1 MRRVSI
7 FVLCTAFLALTLST
21 GCGGGGEEGPPDSGT
36 PYVPPVPDAGPP
48 DAGPKPDAG
57 PLDLAPPVV
66 LSHSPE
72 ANATGVPP
80 ESFIEVNFSEAMQTS
95 RGTLQIIPGDGLP
108 NNGLLVA
115 RPEYWD
121 VTRRTVRFSFPLG
134 LPLRAFL
141 TVNLANFADV
151 AGNVTQ
157 GFRTFAFTVSDGV
170 APSVSS
176 TSPSEGASSV
186 PLSTSEIVINFNQP
200 MDTSVGTLVP
210 GGGLSLGTPSWTG
223 NQALRAPITS
233 TLVNNGLYSV
243 RLENF
248 RNINVKAMDGAP
260 YLGDGKLDF
269 GTGPDTIAPTVRE
282 ASPVE
287 GATNQQYE
295 STRFVVFTFS
305 EPMDTN
311 LGMAELVDGSTRTPL
326 ATSFSGDGFTVT
338 CDAQFKL
345 RPGATLRVELTGFK
359 DRAGNALVTTP
370 FLGSNGALDFT
381 MAPDTVKPYVT
392 QTNVPEGATDVY
404 PVEVFSSAGNPGYR
418 KVFTFRF
425 SEPMDPSVT
434 LVTLHDAQLPS
445 SFRNLAGV
453 WSPDRLTMTLTI
465 SPPSSGLPPIEAD
478 KLQYLELNR
487 LKDATGN
494 LLDTTIPPLGD
505 GRLNF
510 RTLLNQ
516 RELNHACEHAETQ
529 GPLLVTA
536 TSSVTA
542 GTPRSD
548 VLHGLYEL
556 TLPGS
561 GNTFSG
567 YTRAQLITN
576 QTQPIFMNG
585 APELTVTDP
594 ASPQTGI
601 GVTLLPVPPA
611 CPSITHEARFGTVA
625 SPLNLRFSHGQQRLR
640 IVLEDTY

>member
-7 FVLCTAFLALTLST
+7 FVLCTAFLAVTLST
-21 GCGGGGEEGPPDSGT
+21 GCGGGEDPQPDSGT

-72 ANATGVPP
+72 DKATGVPP
-80 ESFIEVNFSEAMQTS
+80 ESFIEVNFNEAMQTS
-95 RGTLQIIPGDGLP
+95 RGTLQVIPGDGLP
-108 NNGLLVA
+108 NRGVFVA
-115 RPEYWD
+115 RPEDWD
-121 VTRRTVRFSFPLG
+121 VTRRRVRFSFPLG
-134 LPLRAFL
+134 LPLRALL
-141 TVNLANFADV
+141 TVNLANFSDV
-151 AGNVTQ
+151 AGNVLQ
-157 GFRTFAFTVSDGV
+157 GFRTFSFTVSDGV

-176 TSPSEGASSV
+176 ASPAEGASSV
-186 PLSTSEIVINFNQP
+186 PLSTSEVVINFNQP

-210 GGGLSLGTPSWTG
+210 EGGLSLGTPSWTG

-269 GTGPDTIAPTVRE
+269 GTGPDTIAPTLRE

-305 EPMDTN
+305 EPMDTT
-311 LGMAELVDGSTRTPL
+311 LGTVELVDGSTRTQL

-338 CDAQFKL
+338 CNAEFKL
-345 RPGATLRVELTGFK
+345 RPGAALSVVLTGFK

-370 FLGSNGALDFT
+370 FLGSNGVLDFT

-392 QTNVPEGATDVY
+392 LTNVPEGATDVY
-404 PVEVFSSAGNPGYR
+404 PVEVFSSGGTPGFR

-425 SEPMDPSVT
+425 SEPMDPSIT
-434 LVTLHDAQLPS
+434 LVTLHDATFPS
-445 SFRNLAGV
+445 TFRNLAGV
-453 WSPDRLTMTLTI
+453 WSSDRLTMTLTI
-465 SPPSSGLPPIEAD
+465 SPPSSGLLPIEAD
-478 KLQYLELNR
+478 RLQYLELNR

-510 RTLLNQ
+510 RTLLSQ
-516 RELNHACEHAETQ
+516 RELNHACEHAMTQ

-536 TSSVTA
+536 TASVTA

-567 YTRAQLITN
+567 YTRAQVITN
-576 QTQPIFMNG
+576 RTQPIFMDG
-585 APELTVTDP
+585 AAELTVTDP

-601 GVTLLPVPPA
+601 GVTLVPVPPA
-611 CPSITHEARFGTVA
+611 CPAITHESRFGTVA
-625 SPLNLRFSHGQQRLR
+625 SPLNLRFSHGQQKLR